1 MTGPVLSVRDLT
13 ARVSIDGETRTL
25 IDAVSFDL
33 GRGEILGLVGESGS
47 GKSMI
52 CRALV
57 KLLPSPAIAITGGSV
72 LLGGRDLV
80 ALDEDVMRAV
90 RGVEIGMIF
99 QNPTS
104 HLDPV
109 MRIGDQIAEGIRY
122 HQGFGRDQARLAAVD
137 ILGQVGFPHPERQFD
152 SYPHEL
158 SGGMRQRAMIAIALS
173 CNPKILIADEP
184 TTALDVT
191 IQAQIL
197 RLLLDLRDKRG
208 LSIILITHDLGIV
221 AQTCDSIAVL
231 RNGQLL
237 EKGPKRRVLAD
248 PQHAYT
254 ANLLKS
260 HPSMPEE
267 GGVMAVTQVAPQM
280 TARPLLEIDDL
291 VVRFPTPGL
300 GLFKKGKM
308 NISAVNGVS
317 LRIMPG
323 ETVGIVGESGSGK
336 STLARAILGLTP
348 LTSGHISFEGS
359 DLAQQR
365 RLTLAKLRT
374 EAAMVFQDPYNALNP
389 RLTIGDMLAEVLAVQ
404 GNTSQVGISNRIGE
418 LLDLVELDRSFATR
432 LPRSMSGGQCQR
444 AGIARALA
452 VNPKLIIA
460 DECVAAL
467 DVTIQSQ
474 IIELFRDLK
483 ARLNLTLL
491 FIAHDL
497 AIVRNLCDR
506 VIVMHRGEIV
516 EEGRCN
522 VVFANPR
529 HAYTAALI
537 SAIPDI
543 DPDKPLPQGD
553 LTPRSESKRPRALRF
568 RSLISTQ

>member
-1 MTGPVLSVRDLT
+1 MSGPVLSIRDLM
-13 ARVSIDGETRTL
+13 VKVLIDGETRTL

-33 GRGEILGLVGESGS
+33 ASGEILGLVGESGS

-57 KLLPSPAIAITGGSV
+57 KLLPSPAIAITGGSI
-72 LLGGRDLV
+72 LLGGRELT
-80 ALDEDVMRAV
+80 ALGEDVMRAV
-90 RGVEIGMIF
+90 RGIEIGMIF

-109 MRIGDQIAEGIRY
+109 MRIGDQIAEGVRY

-137 ILGQVGFPHPERQFD
+137 ILGQVGFPHPERQYD
-152 SYPHEL
+152 SYPHEF
-158 SGGMRQRAMIAIALS
+158 SGGMRQRAMIAVALS

-197 RLLLDLRDKRG
+197 RLLMDLRDKRG
-208 LSIILITHDLGIV
+208 LSIILITHDLGVV

-237 EKGPKRRVLAD
+237 EHGPKRRVLAE

-254 ANLLKS
+254 VSLLKS

-267 GGVMAVTQVAPQM
+267 GGLTAVTQAAPQM
-280 TARPLLEIDDL
+280 PARPLLEIDDL

-300 GLFKKGKM
+300 GLFKKGKTH
-308 NISAVNGVS
+308 IAAVNGVS

-365 RLTLAKLRT
+365 HQTLAKLRT

-389 RLTIGDMLAEVLAVQ
+389 RLTIGDMLAEVLTVQ
-404 GNTSQVGISNRIGE
+404 GNTPQLCVPDRIGE
-418 LLDLVELDRSFATR
+418 LLDLVELDRAFATR
-432 LPRSMSGGQCQR
+432 RPSSMSGGQCQR

-467 DVTIQSQ
+467 DVTIQAQ

-483 ARLNLTLL
+483 TRMNLTLL

-506 VIVMHRGEIV
+506 VVVMYRGEIV
-516 EEGRCN
+516 EEGRCDA
-522 VVFANPR
+522 VFANPR

-553 LTPRSESKRPRALRF
+553 LPPRSEPKALPVLRRRP
-568 RSLISTQ
+568 LISMQ